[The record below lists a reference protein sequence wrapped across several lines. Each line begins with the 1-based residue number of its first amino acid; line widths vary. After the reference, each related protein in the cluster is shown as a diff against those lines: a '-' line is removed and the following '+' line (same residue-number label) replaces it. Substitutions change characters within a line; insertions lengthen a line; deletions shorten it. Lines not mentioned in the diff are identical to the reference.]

1 MCKRC
6 LVTVRKRCSLN
17 NPVKRSLI
25 YPYLYCLLISVYE
38 KSRVSLKPP
47 FFHGSETK
55 PSLNWKVPVV
65 SMSNWMTTLSEVF
78 LLFFIEFFFLVY
90 ISHIFFFLIFL
101 TSIWI
106 IICTVNKWNLF
117 FSHVN
122 KKHCTF
128 VIIRV
133 YFYNKNMNHINVYSL
148 NMK

>member
-106 IICTVNKWNLF
+106 IFVLLIKEIF
-117 FSHVN
+117 FS
-122 KKHCTF
+122 
-128 VIIRV
+128 RV
-133 YFYNKNMNHINVYSL
+133 LTRKIVFLSL
-148 NMK
+148 SEFISTIKIWIT